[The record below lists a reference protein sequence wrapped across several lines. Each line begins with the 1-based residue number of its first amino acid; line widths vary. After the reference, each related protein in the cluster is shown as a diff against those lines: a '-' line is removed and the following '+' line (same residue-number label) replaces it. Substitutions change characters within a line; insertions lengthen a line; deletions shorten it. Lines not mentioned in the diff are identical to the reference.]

1 MNGKKTFLWVIVL
14 AVVFGLIFAGCPSED
29 NNTGETPEKTVVD
42 FTSHN
47 SNYSILV
54 RNNTSERLV
63 AFKADLMADALIGGI
78 PARAQNHGLPKN
90 SALFDKTED
99 FPLILLTEAQYNA
112 NKNDLGSLKNTPFTR
127 VYVFYNANGDNTAVY
142 KIAEGLGGTNK
153 LTIINN
159 SSTIN
164 VELRSG
170 GENGETLGYAPRGML
185 TTDLY
190 LLDGDYYVFPVFK
203 RYNSFRDVVEEV
215 IPKASDN
222 SAWYHPIGF
231 GEGVTTDTLNLADI
245 LSAAKFT
252 LGAAWIV
259 VNNQTT
265 GGAIQFMEGSHVY
278 ETATNIRNISNGN
291 PRTFQINMPKIG
303 TTIYAESMQVSNWRF
318 GTPSRNVALTEGA
331 GENAPTGYTGTFE
344 IYQDKMYTITVTGN
358 INEAS
363 TLKAWVSDVTDIQ
376 SDLAGK

>member
-1 MNGKKTFLWVIVL
+1 MSKFLRFSVLLLAAALIV
-14 AVVFGLIFAGCPSED
+14 GLAGCLDKDD
-29 NNTGETPEKTVVD
+29 NPEETPEETEVD
-42 FTSHN
+42 YSSHN
-47 SNYSILV
+47 ADYSILV
-54 RNNTSERLV
+54 RNNTSQRLV
-63 AFKADLMADALIGGI
+63 AFKGDLMAETLIGGI

-90 SALFDKTED
+90 PALFDKTED

-159 SSTIN
+159 SSSIN

-170 GENGETLGYAPRGML
+170 GENGETLGYSPAGML

-203 RYNSFRDVVEEV
+203 RYNSFRDVIEEV

-222 SAWYHPIGF
+222 SAWYQSIGF
-231 GEGVTTDTLNLADI
+231 GEGTTTDTINLTDI
-245 LSAAKFT
+245 LSVAKFT
-252 LGAAWIV
+252 LGAAWV
-259 VNNQTT
+259 VINNQTT
-265 GGAIQFMEGSHVY
+265 GGAIQFMEGSYTY
-278 ETATNIRNISNGN
+278 ETATGLRNIPNGN
-291 PRTFQINMPKIG
+291 PRTFQLNMPKIG

-318 GTPSRNVALTEGA
+318 GTPTRNVALTEGT

-344 IYQDKMYTITVTGN
+344 ILQDKMYTITVTGN
-358 INEAS
+358 LNEAS